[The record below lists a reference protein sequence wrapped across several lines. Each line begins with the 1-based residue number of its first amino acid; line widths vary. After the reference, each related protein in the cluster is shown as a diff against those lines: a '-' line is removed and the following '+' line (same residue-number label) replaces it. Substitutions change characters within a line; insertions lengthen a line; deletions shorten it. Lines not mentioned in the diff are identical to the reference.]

1 MLPLNKE
8 ETIFT
13 ELPLM
18 EHSGGEGWTILHG
31 DTLSLLRSFRPGSFD
46 ALITD
51 PPYASGGSK
60 PAEKNGFF
68 FVQ

>member
-51 PPYASGGSK
+51 IVKIS
-60 PAEKNGFF
+60 
-68 FVQ
+68 